1 MISKDDL
8 TKLDLS
14 DEQTEQLLSIL
25 KEKTSDRIQIPK
37 WRFDEE
43 IDKNKKLSAE
53 LETLTAELDKLRN
66 SSINPTNKNE
76 VQAEDSEMKNND
88 FETRLAEMEQRLTN
102 TFTEKLKNEKI
113 ENAILLSGAKHQQ
126 AVKSFLD
133 YGKIQ
138 FEDGKLMGLDE
149 QIKSLKE
156 NEDTSYLFNA
166 NGVPTAVKG
175 LKGAKP
181 GDASPNRIEH
191 EPELTFEQLVEQK
204 LVGRTE

>member
-25 KEKTSDRIQIPK
+25 KEKTSDKIQIPK

-43 IDKNKKLSAE
+43 TDKNKKLSAE

-66 SSINPTNKNE
+66 SSINPINKNE
-76 VQAEDSEMKNND
+76 VQAEDSEMKTND
-88 FETRLAEMEQRLTN
+88 IETRLAEMEQRLTN

-126 AVKSFLD
+126 AIKSFLN
-133 YGKIQ
+133 YGEIQ

-166 NGVPTAVKG
+166 DGVSPVVKG